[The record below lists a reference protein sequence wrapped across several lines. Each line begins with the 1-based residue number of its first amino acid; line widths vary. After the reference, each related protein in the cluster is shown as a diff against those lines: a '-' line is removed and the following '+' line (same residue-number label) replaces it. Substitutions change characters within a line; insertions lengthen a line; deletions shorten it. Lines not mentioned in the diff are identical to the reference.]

1 MEPNELPSLM
11 HVRAFVRV
19 ADHGSVSKASVALFR
34 AQSVVTRAI
43 SELEERLDVHLFE
56 RHANGMRLTDFGER
70 LLPRA
75 RRVLAEL
82 DTVPKLLNG
91 GDRQAVEPLYLFQA
105 RRLQVFVKLCETHH
119 MQTVASLLG
128 LSQPAVSST
137 LKVLENGCG
146 KTLFERTPK
155 GLQPTRASHDIL
167 FPIRRAL
174 NELRHLDTDITAIRG
189 ALQGVVHIGALPL
202 GRTRILPEAIVRL
215 MDEHPGIQVIT
226 NESPFD
232 LLATELR
239 AGDVDFIFGA
249 LRSVTYASDLL
260 GESLLTEEMVVLARR
275 DHPLCKNTGLQD
287 ELARARWVLPRA
299 GSPARQMLDDCFTD
313 FGIAVPR
320 PVVESG
326 DLAIIRGLLL
336 RSNMLAAVSAHQ
348 LEQEIASGELC
359 ILPLELKQTTRA
371 IGLTYR
377 NGCLH
382 SPVAQALMD
391 MIRQVIREQAGSQ
404 ASQTVAVRQPI
415 NE

>member
-1 MEPNELPSLM
+1 METSELPSLM

-19 ADHGSVSKASVALFR
+19 ADHGSVSKASVALYR
-34 AQSVVTRAI
+34 AQSVVTRSI
-43 SELEERLDVHLFE
+43 SELEARLDVALFE
-56 RHANGMRLTDFGER
+56 RHANGMRLTDYGER

-82 DTVPKLLNG
+82 ESVPRLLSS
-91 GDRQAVEPLYLFQA
+91 GDKRAIEPLYLFQA

-128 LSQPAVSST
+128 LSQPAISST
-137 LKVLENGCG
+137 IKVMENGCG
-146 KTLFERTPK
+146 QTLFERTPR
-155 GLQPTRASHDIL
+155 GLQPTRASHEIL

-174 NELRHLDTDITAIRG
+174 NELRHIETDITALRG
-189 ALQGVVHIGALPL
+189 ALQGVVHVGALPL
-202 GRTRILPEAIVRL
+202 GRTRILPEAIVR
-215 MDEHPGIQVIT
+215 MVAEYPEIQVIT

-249 LRSVTYASDLL
+249 LRSEAYASDLT
-260 GESLLTEEMVVLARR
+260 GEALLTEDMVVLARR
-275 DHPLCKNTGLQD
+275 DHPLYSKTAVHD
-287 ELARARWVLPRA
+287 ELSSAQWVLPRA
-299 GSPARQMLDDCFTD
+299 GSPARKMLDECFTR
-313 FGIAVPR
+313 FGIAPPR
-320 PVVESG
+320 PAVESA
-326 DLAIIRGLLL
+326 DMAIIRGLLL
-336 RSNMLAAVSAHQ
+336 RSDMLAAVSAHQ

-382 SPVAQALMD
+382 SPVAQALME
-391 MIRQVIREQAGSQ
+391 MIRRVIREQAVVRDSQ
-404 ASQTVAVRQPI
+404 SLTR
-415 NE
+415 

>member
-1 MEPNELPSLM
+1 MEPSELPSLM

-34 AQSVVTRAI
+34 AQSVVTRSI
-43 SELEERLDVHLFE
+43 SELEARLDVALFE
-56 RHANGMRLTDFGER
+56 RHANGMRLTDYGER

-82 DTVPKLLNG
+82 DSVPRLLNG
-91 GDRQAVEPLYLFQA
+91 ADKRAVEPLYLFQA

-128 LSQPAVSST
+128 LSQPAISST
-137 LKVLENGCG
+137 IKVMESGCG
-146 KTLFERTPK
+146 QTLFERTPR

-174 NELRHLDTDITAIRG
+174 NELRHLETDITALRG
-189 ALQGVVHIGALPL
+189 ALQGVVHVGALPL

-215 MDEHPGIQVIT
+215 MARHPAIQVIT

-249 LRSVTYASDLL
+249 LRSEAYASDLV
-260 GESLLTEEMVVLARR
+260 GESLLTEDMVVLARR
-275 DHPLCKNTGLQD
+275 DHPLYRNSALRD
-287 ELARARWVLPRA
+287 ELGNAQWVLPRA
-299 GSPARQMLDDCFTD
+299 GSPARQMLDKCFTR
-313 FGIAVPR
+313 FGIAPPR
-320 PVVESG
+320 AVVESA
-326 DLAIIRGLLL
+326 DMAIIRGLLL
-336 RSNMLAAVSAHQ
+336 RSDMLAAVSAHQ

-359 ILPLELKQTTRA
+359 ILPLELQQTTRA

-382 SPVAQALMD
+382 SPVAQALME
-391 MIRQVIREQAGSQ
+391 MIRRVIREQAGAEAIQ
-404 ASQTVAVRQPI
+404 GKT
-415 NE
+415 

>member
-1 MEPNELPSLM
+1 METSELPSLM

-19 ADHGSVSKASVALFR
+19 ADHGSVSKASVALYR
-34 AQSVVTRAI
+34 AQSVVTRSI
-43 SELEERLDVHLFE
+43 SELEARLDVALFE
-56 RHANGMRLTDFGER
+56 RHANGMRLTDYGER

-82 DTVPKLLNG
+82 ESVPRLLSS
-91 GDRQAVEPLYLFQA
+91 GDKRAIEPLYLFQA

-128 LSQPAVSST
+128 LSQPAISST
-137 LKVLENGCG
+137 IKVMENGCG
-146 KTLFERTPK
+146 QTLFERTPR
-155 GLQPTRASHDIL
+155 GLQPTRASHEIL

-174 NELRHLDTDITAIRG
+174 NELRHIETDITALRG
-189 ALQGVVHIGALPL
+189 ALQGVVHVGALPL
-202 GRTRILPEAIVRL
+202 GRTRILPEAIVR
-215 MDEHPGIQVIT
+215 MVAEYPEIQVIT

-249 LRSVTYASDLL
+249 LRSEAYASDLT
-260 GESLLTEEMVVLARR
+260 GEALLTEDMVVLARR
-275 DHPLCKNTGLQD
+275 NYPLYSKTALHD
-287 ELARARWVLPRA
+287 ELSSAQWVLPRA
-299 GSPARQMLDDCFTD
+299 GSPARKMLDECFTR
-313 FGIAVPR
+313 FGIAPPR
-320 PVVESG
+320 PVVESA
-326 DLAIIRGLLL
+326 DMAIIRGLLL
-336 RSNMLAAVSAHQ
+336 RSDMLAAVSAHQ

-382 SPVAQALMD
+382 SPVAQALME
-391 MIRQVIREQAGSQ
+391 MIRRVIREQALVRDSQ
-404 ASQTVAVRQPI
+404 SLSR
-415 NE
+415 

>member
-1 MEPNELPSLM
+1 MEIHELPSLM

-34 AQSVVTRAI
+34 AQSVVTRSI
-43 SELEERLDVHLFE
+43 SEMEARLEVPLFE
-56 RHANGMRLTDFGER
+56 RHPNGMRLTDYGAR

-82 DTVPKLLNG
+82 GGVPRLLG
-91 GDRQAVEPLYLFQA
+91 SDEKRAVEPLYLFQN

-128 LSQPAVSST
+128 LSQPAISST
-137 LKVLENGCG
+137 IKVMENGCG
-146 KTLFERTPK
+146 QSLFERTPR
-155 GLQPTRASHDIL
+155 GLQPTRACNEIL

-174 NELRHLDTDITAIRG
+174 NELRHIETDITAMRG
-189 ALQGVVHIGALPL
+189 ALQGVVHVGALPL

-215 MDEHPGIQVIT
+215 MAEHPATQVIT

-249 LRSVTYASDLL
+249 LRSQAYASDLT
-260 GESLLTEEMVVLARR
+260 GEVLLTEEMVVVARR
-275 DHPLCKNTGLQD
+275 GHPLYKKTALHK
-287 ELARARWVLPRA
+287 ELGTAQWVLPRA
-299 GSPARQMLDDCFTD
+299 GSPARKMLDECFTR
-313 FGIAVPR
+313 FGIAPPR
-320 PVVESG
+320 PRVESG
-326 DLAIIRGLLL
+326 DMAIIRGLLL
-336 RSNMLAAVSAHQ
+336 RSDMLAAVSAHQ

-359 ILPLELKQTTRA
+359 ILPLTLKQTTRA

-382 SPVAQALMD
+382 SPVAKALMD
-391 MIRQVIREQAGSQ
+391 MIRRVIREQATS
-404 ASQTVAVRQPI
+404 
-415 NE
+415 

>member
-1 MEPNELPSLM
+1 METSELPSLM

-19 ADHGSVSKASVALFR
+19 ADHGSVSKASVALYR
-34 AQSVVTRAI
+34 AQSVVTRSI
-43 SELEERLDVHLFE
+43 SELEERLGVTLFE

-82 DTVPKLLNG
+82 ETVPKLLG
-91 GDRQAVEPLYLFQA
+91 RADKETVEPLYLFQA

-137 LKVLENGCG
+137 LKVLESGCG
-146 KTLFERTPK
+146 QSLFERTPR

-167 FPIRRAL
+167 FAIRRAL
-174 NELRHLDTDITAIRG
+174 NELRHIETDITAIRG
-189 ALQGVVHIGALPL
+189 ALHGVVHVGALPL

-215 MDEHPGIQVIT
+215 MAEHPGIQVIT

-249 LRSVTYASDLL
+249 LRSATYASDLV

-275 DHPLCKNTGLQD
+275 DHPLHGKTNLQD
-287 ELARARWVLPRA
+287 ALAGARWVLPRS
-299 GSPARQMLDDCFTD
+299 GSPARRLLDDCFSG
-313 FGIAVPR
+313 FGIAAPR
-320 PVVESG
+320 PVVESA
-326 DLAIIRGLLL
+326 DMAIIRGLLL
-336 RSNMLAAVSAHQ
+336 RSDMLAAVSAHQ

-359 ILPLELKQTTRA
+359 TLALELKQTARA

-391 MIRQVIREQAGSQ
+391 MIRRVIREQAGF
-404 ASQTVAVRQPI
+404 AVKAGSADS
-415 NE
+415 

>member
-1 MEPNELPSLM
+1 MEPSELPSLM

-34 AQSVVTRAI
+34 AQSVVTRSI
-43 SELEERLDVHLFE
+43 SELETRLDVPLFE

-82 DTVPKLLNG
+82 DTVPKLLG
-91 GDRQAVEPLYLFQA
+91 GGEKQAVEPLYLFQA

-137 LKVLENGCG
+137 LKVLESGCG
-146 KTLFERTPK
+146 QTLFERTPR
-155 GLQPTRASHDIL
+155 GLQPTRASHEIL

-174 NELRHLDTDITAIRG
+174 NELRHIETDITAIRG
-189 ALQGVVHIGALPL
+189 ALQGVVHVGALPL

-215 MDEHPGIQVIT
+215 MAEHPGIQVIT

-249 LRSVTYASDLL
+249 LRSAAYASDLV

-275 DHPLCKNTGLQD
+275 GHPLYAKTDLHD
-287 ELARARWVLPRA
+287 ELSGAQWVLPRA
-299 GSPARQMLDDCFTD
+299 GSPARQMLDDCFTG
-313 FGIAVPR
+313 FGIATPR

-326 DLAIIRGLLL
+326 DMAIIRGLLL
-336 RSNMLAAVSAHQ
+336 RSDMLAAVSAHQ

-359 ILPLELKQTTRA
+359 ILPLVLKQTTRA

-391 MIRQVIREQAGSQ
+391 MIRRVIREQSA
-404 ASQTVAVRQPI
+404 
-415 NE
+415 

>member
-1 MEPNELPSLM
+1 METPELPSLM

-19 ADHGSVSKASVALFR
+19 ADHGSVSRASVALFR
-34 AQSVVTRAI
+34 AQSVVTRSI
-43 SELEERLDVHLFE
+43 SELEARLDVPLFE

-82 DTVPKLLNG
+82 DSVPKLLG
-91 GDRQAVEPLYLFQA
+91 AGEKLAVEPLYLFQA

-119 MQTVASLLG
+119 MQTVASLLS

-146 KTLFERTPK
+146 QSLFERTPR
-155 GLQPTRASHDIL
+155 GLQPTRASHEIL

-189 ALQGVVHIGALPL
+189 ALQGVVHVGALPL

-215 MDEHPGIQVIT
+215 VAEHPGIQVIT

-232 LLATELR
+232 LLAMELR

-249 LRSVTYASDLL
+249 LRSAAYASDLI
-260 GESLLTEEMVVLARR
+260 GESLFTEDMVVLARR
-275 DHPLCKNTGLQD
+275 DHPLAMQTDLHQALGATQ
-287 ELARARWVLPRA
+287 WVLPRA
-299 GSPARQMLDDCFTD
+299 GSPARKMLDDCFTG
-313 FGIAVPR
+313 FGIAAPR
-320 PVVESG
+320 PVVESA
-326 DLAIIRGLLL
+326 DMAIIRGLLL
-336 RSNMLAAVSAHQ
+336 RSDMLAAVSAHQ

-359 ILPLELKQTTRA
+359 ILPLRLPQTTRD

-377 NGCLH
+377 NASLH

-391 MIRQVIREQAGSQ
+391 MIRRVIREEA
-404 ASQTVAVRQPI
+404 AKVRQGFI
-415 NE
+415 GD

>member
-1 MEPNELPSLM
+1 MESTELPSLM

-19 ADHGSVSKASVALFR
+19 ADHGSVSRASVALFR
-34 AQSVVTRAI
+34 AQSVVTRSI
-43 SELEERLDVHLFE
+43 SELESRLDVPLFE
-56 RHANGMRLTDFGER
+56 RHANGMRLTAFGER

-82 DTVPKLLNG
+82 DSVPRLLDG
-91 GDRQAVEPLYLFQA
+91 ADKRAVEPLYLFQA
-105 RRLQVFVKLCETHH
+105 RRLQVFVKLCETQH

-128 LSQPAVSST
+128 LSQPAISST
-137 LKVLENGCG
+137 IKVMENGCG
-146 KTLFERTPK
+146 QPLFERTPR
-155 GLQPTRASHDIL
+155 GLQPTRASQEIL

-174 NELRHLDTDITAIRG
+174 NELRHIETDITALRG
-189 ALQGVVHIGALPL
+189 VLQGVVHIGALPL
-202 GRTRILPEAIVRL
+202 GRTRILPEAIVR
-215 MDEHPGIQVIT
+215 MMADHPQIQVIT

-232 LLATELR
+232 LLATDLR

-249 LRSVTYASDLL
+249 LRSEAYASDLT
-260 GESLLTEEMVVLARR
+260 GEALLTEDMVVLARR
-275 DHPLCKNTGLQD
+275 DHPLYSRTNLHD
-287 ELARARWVLPRA
+287 ELGAAQWVLPRA
-299 GSPARQMLDDCFTD
+299 GSPARRMLDECFSR
-313 FGIAVPR
+313 FGIAPPR

-326 DLAIIRGLLL
+326 DMAIIRGLLL
-336 RSNMLAAVSAHQ
+336 RSDMLAAVSAHQ

-391 MIRQVIREQAGSQ
+391 VIRRVISEQQ
-404 ASQTVAVRQPI
+404 KLLCD
-415 NE
+415 

>member
-43 SELEERLDVHLFE
+43 SELEERLGVPLFE

-82 DTVPKLLNG
+82 ETVPKLLS
-91 GDRQAVEPLYLFQA
+91 GDKQAVEPLYLFQA

-137 LKVLENGCG
+137 LKVLESGCG
-146 KTLFERTPK
+146 QTLFERTPR
-155 GLQPTRASHDIL
+155 GLQPTRASHEIL

-174 NELRHLDTDITAIRG
+174 NELRHIETDITAIRG
-189 ALQGVVHIGALPL
+189 ALQGVVHVGALPL

-215 MDEHPGIQVIT
+215 MAEHPGIQVIT

-249 LRSVTYASDLL
+249 LRSAAYASDLV

-275 DHPLCKNTGLQD
+275 DHPLCTKAGLQD

-299 GSPARQMLDDCFTD
+299 GSPARQMLDDCFTG

-320 PVVESG
+320 PVVESA
-326 DLAIIRGLLL
+326 DMAIIRGLLL
-336 RSNMLAAVSAHQ
+336 RSDMLAAVSAHQ

-359 ILPLELKQTTRA
+359 ILPLELKQTARA

-377 NGCLH
+377 NGSLH
-382 SPVAQALMD
+382 SPVAQALTE
-391 MIRQVIREQAGSQ
+391 MIRRVIREQATTRPRG
-404 ASQTVAVRQPI
+404 
-415 NE
+415 

>member
-1 MEPNELPSLM
+1 MESSELPSLM

-34 AQSVVTRAI
+34 AQSVVTRSI
-43 SELEERLDVHLFE
+43 SELEARLGIALFE
-56 RHANGMRLTDFGER
+56 RHANGMRLTDYGER

-82 DTVPKLLNG
+82 DSVPRLLNG
-91 GDRQAVEPLYLFQA
+91 ADKRAVEPLYLFQA

-128 LSQPAVSST
+128 LSQPAISST
-137 LKVLENGCG
+137 IKVMESGCG
-146 KTLFERTPK
+146 QTLFERTPR

-174 NELRHLDTDITAIRG
+174 NELRHLETDITALRG
-189 ALQGVVHIGALPL
+189 ALQGVVHVGALPL

-215 MDEHPGIQVIT
+215 MAKHPAIQVIT

-249 LRSVTYASDLL
+249 LRSEAYASDLA
-260 GESLLTEEMVVLARR
+260 GESLLTEDMVVLARR
-275 DHPLCKNTGLQD
+275 DHPLYRNSALHA
-287 ELARARWVLPRA
+287 ELANAQWVLPRA
-299 GSPARQMLDDCFTD
+299 GSPARQMLDACFTR
-313 FGIAVPR
+313 FGIAPPR
-320 PVVESG
+320 AVVESA
-326 DLAIIRGLLL
+326 DMAIIRGLLL
-336 RSNMLAAVSAHQ
+336 RSDMLAAVSAHQ

-359 ILPLELKQTTRA
+359 ILPLELNQTTRA

-382 SPVAQALMD
+382 SPVAQALME
-391 MIRQVIREQAGSQ
+391 MIRRVIREQAGSEAIQ
-404 ASQTVAVRQPI
+404 GKT
-415 NE
+415 